1 MGKLISKLV
10 VKLRKHIPLNGE
22 FRNEFKRA
30 ILTLQIT
37 FIAIF
42 AIILFFTIDIIYGN
56 YISAIQSAFAFLVF
70 STSIYLITIGK
81 LNIGKILI
89 LLISCIT
96 LTINA
101 SRDGRTAGNEFIW
114 FPIFGGIFLF
124 FASKDKEYIITIFF
138 IAISCIVFLE
148 ITDYSYLLKKN
159 NSSEYNYINFFIC
172 FSTSIVLISLFMYY
186 LKKINSES
194 ERKLERLNAILH
206 SRNNKLRKTNNEL
219 DSFVYK
225 ASHDMRAPLTSLLGL
240 IEICKKETDLKILG
254 SFLELQEKSIQK
266 LDSYIA
272 DILNISRNARVEIEI
287 KQIDFNTMFEQLFE
301 QLSFM
306 DKASLVNKSI
316 KIYHTVP
323 FYSDPIRLNIVL
335 NNLISNSIRYADFSK
350 ANPEINVLVKINTE
364 QAEITITDNGIG
376 IDNEHLTKVFNMF
389 YRATESNS
397 GSGLGLYIVKETI
410 EKLNGKINMTS
421 NLGLGTEI
429 KIVLPNIQK

>member
-1 MGKLISKLV
+1 
-10 VKLRKHIPLNGE
+10 
-22 FRNEFKRA
+22 
-30 ILTLQIT
+30 
-37 FIAIF
+37 
-42 AIILFFTIDIIYGN
+42 
-56 YISAIQSAFAFLVF
+56 
-70 STSIYLITIGK
+70 
-81 LNIGKILI
+81 
-89 LLISCIT
+89 
-96 LTINA
+96 
-101 SRDGRTAGNEFIW
+101 
-114 FPIFGGIFLF
+114 
-124 FASKDKEYIITIFF
+124 
-138 IAISCIVFLE
+138 
-148 ITDYSYLLKKN
+148 
-159 NSSEYNYINFFIC
+159 
-172 FSTSIVLISLFMYY
+172 MYY